1 MLYRENQSEQLWE
14 VFVKLADAESHMQK
28 AVEATQRDFNTIR
41 TGRANT
47 SLLDRVMVDYYGSP
61 TPLKSL
67 ANINT
72 PDASTITI
80 QPYDKGS
87 MNQIEKAISL
97 SDIGLTPSN
106 DGQLIRLNIPPL
118 TADRRKELV
127 KMAAKLAEEGK
138 VSIRNIRRDA
148 VDSIR
153 KQEKNSEVSEDEAR
167 DLQDKV
173 QKLTDKY
180 IVKIDELLAEKE
192 KDITSV

>member
-1 MLYRENQSEQLWE
+1 
-14 VFVKLADAESHMQK
+14 VKLADIESHMQK
-28 AVEATQRDFNTIR
+28 AVEATQRNFNTIR
-41 TGRANT
+41 TGRANAT
-47 SLLDRVMVDYYGSP
+47 LLDRVMVEYYGSP

-87 MNQIEKAISL
+87 MNLIEKAIQL

-106 DGQLIRLNIPPL
+106 DGQVIRLNIPPL
-118 TADRRKELV
+118 TSERRKELV
-127 KMAAKLAEEGK
+127 KMAGKMAEEGK

-148 VDSIR
+148 VDSVR
-153 KQEKNSEVSEDEAR
+153 KQEKSSEVSEDESK
-167 DLQDKV
+167 DLQDKI

-180 IVKIDELLAEKE
+180 IAKIEEILAEKE
-192 KDITSV
+192 KDITTI